1 MTTIRKGVRTGDD
14 DDTPINPQQYGST
27 GSNLLTQGF

>member
-1 MTTIRKGVRTGDD
+1 MKINKGLKYGDD

-27 GSNLLTQGF
+27 GIMAKIS